1 MGSVEARRRGLERP
15 HTDFVVPFKWRGE
28 SAFRM
33 DSGRPIRLPGAE
45 VVQGEAEPE
54 AFELPQDGH
63 GALTVVDEDAFG
75 DLQD

>member
-1 MGSVEARRRGLERP
+1 
-15 HTDFVVPFKWRGE
+15 
-28 SAFRM
+28 M